1 MDLNCFKS
9 CFFKKRLLRKSSNI
23 PEPGNIRPSCGED
36 GVREIRPHTLADGF
50 KPGSL
55 RRQVQTANAGKQAQV
70 GQCSVDFVG
79 HLLILGVR
87 KPALLQAGFRVSFI

>member
-1 MDLNCFKS
+1 M
-9 CFFKKRLLRKSSNI
+9 RLQ
-23 PEPGNIRPSCGED
+23 D
-36 GVREIRPHTLADGF
+36 GVRKVRPFALTDGF
-50 KPGSL
+50 EPSGL
-55 RRQVQTANAGKQAQV
+55 RRQVQAAYAGKQAQV

>member
-1 MDLNCFKS
+1 M
-9 CFFKKRLLRKSSNI
+9 RLQ
-23 PEPGNIRPSCGED
+23 D
-36 GVREIRPHTLADGF
+36 GIGEIRPFALADGLE
-50 KPGSL
+50 PGGL
-55 RRQVQTANAGKQAQV
+55 RRQVQAADPGEQAQV

>member
-1 MDLNCFKS
+1 M
-9 CFFKKRLLRKSSNI
+9 RK
-23 PEPGNIRPSCGED
+23 IRPLA
-36 GVREIRPHTLADGF
+36 LADGF

-70 GQCSVDFVG
+70 GQCSVDLVG

-87 KPALLQAGFRVSFI
+87 KPALLQAGFRVSFIWKFCVLLALFEQIWEIALQSGDQMG